1 MGPRDP
7 DPPASGPAEACAV
20 FAEPFTAEV
29 RFGGGPEAALEQAD
43 VMAMPTY
50 GCHQPG
56 ETCQVSFELNGARR
70 VMACTIFCVSFR

>member
-1 MGPRDP
+1 M
-7 DPPASGPAEACAV
+7 

-29 RFGGGPEAALEQAD
+29 RFGEGPEAALEQAD